1 MYGRIRKKFTTQEN
15 MVSVKMAIEKRLAG
29 GYAEP
34 SSPQRVISGPKTN
47 FNLFPSYSANT
58 SSNHKFSQIYKISP
72 DTNLYETKHICTN
85 IKHKNFEQLDPSVLP
100 LFRRHIRLGHHGI
113 VDNSV
118 DLSKLDFLSIKKGNE
133 QKQQQKIDII

>member
-1 MYGRIRKKFTTQEN
+1 

-58 SSNHKFSQIYKISP
+58 SSNHKFSKIYQISP
-72 DTNLYETKHICTN
+72 DTNLHQTKHTFAN
-85 IKHKNFEQLDPSVLP
+85 IKHKIFKQLAPSVLP
-100 LFRRHIRLGHHGI
+100 LSKKAHKAIGHTG
-113 VDNSV
+113 
-118 DLSKLDFLSIKKGNE
+118 
-133 QKQQQKIDII
+133 